1 MHIQARAAVDDAA
14 KQTKLVAKLK
24 QQVAS
29 LTASASSSSSAS
41 SASASSSAAGGSAVE
56 RELQV
61 YKSLVN
67 CGVCKDTRKEV
78 WPVHFCAWLDKLRL
92 LPESIRPPSVSVS
105 YV

>member
-1 MHIQARAAVDDAA
+1 MQTQARAAVDDAA

-78 WPVHFCAWLDKLRL
+78 CLFIFVPASMNCVFCLCLVAKGFSALC
-92 LPESIRPPSVSVS
+92 
-105 YV
+105 